1 MWLPTHDLLR
11 HSYDYYENLVSLQTK
26 NKINH
31 GKLDKRLSLVRKQLQ
46 DGEGGSE
53 SGQTGS
59 ESGGSARRAKMVEGF
74 GGTVRC
80 LSASNVTLVECRSSC
95 TSGL

>member
-46 DGEGGSE
+46 DGLKREGGSE

-59 ESGGSARRAKMVEGF
+59 ESGGSARRAKIVEGF
-74 GGTVRC
+74 GGMLCAMPVRIKC
-80 LSASNVTLVECRSSC
+80 HFS
-95 TSGL
+95 